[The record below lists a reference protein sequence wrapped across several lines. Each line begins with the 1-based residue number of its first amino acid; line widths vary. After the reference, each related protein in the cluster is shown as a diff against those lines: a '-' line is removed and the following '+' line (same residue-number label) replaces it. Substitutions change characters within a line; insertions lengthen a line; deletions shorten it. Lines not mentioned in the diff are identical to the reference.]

1 MIILSLGSNLSSKF
15 GNRFDNLNF
24 ALSSLESFGI
34 LIKKKSSF
42 YETPSY
48 PDKSKPKFIN
58 IVISAK
64 TNLVPLNLLSV
75 LLDIEKKLERSR
87 NKKNDPRTC
96 DIDIIDY
103 NREILN
109 LKYDNTDLQI
119 PHNQLALRN
128 FVLFPLQEILPYWKH
143 PKTNEFVSALI
154 KKLSDEDRKSI
165 LKVKKS

>member
-34 LIKKKSSF
+34 LIEKKSSF

-48 PDKSKPKFIN
+48 PDKRKPKFIN
-58 IVISAK
+58 IVISVK
-64 TNLVPLNLLSV
+64 TDLLPLNLLSV
-75 LLDIEKKLERSR
+75 LLDVEKKLERSR

-109 LKYDNTDLQI
+109 LKHDNTDLQI

-128 FVLFPLQEILPYWKH
+128 FVLFPLQEILPNWKH